1 MNKEIKN
8 KLNNLDFDNNKLI
21 KINNNLYLT
30 NNQIDILKRYNI
42 DYKTSNSL
50 RDLMIKIEDI
60 LDYEDDY
67 EELVILLDNLSERN
81 YYENTHKKHVT
92 LYAVSCFAMYLL
104 VGYYLRIITLFST
117 SYCAFYDP

>member
-8 KLNNLDFDNNKLI
+8 ILNNLDFDNNKLI

-60 LDYEDDY
+60 LDYEDNY
-67 EELVILLDNLSERN
+67 EELEILLDNLSERN
-81 YYENTHKKHVT
+81 YYENTKK
-92 LYAVSCFAMYLL
+92 
-104 VGYYLRIITLFST
+104 
-117 SYCAFYDP
+117 